1 MTEALYAPGAGF
13 FTGLGAGPA
22 AHFRTSAHAGPVFAR
37 AIARLVADVD
47 TALGHPERFDV
58 VDVGAGR
65 GELLRELAT
74 ALPEPLLQR
83 VRLIGVEVA
92 ERPTDLSQM
101 IRWQR
106 ELPEHAMGVLLAT
119 EWLDN
124 VPLDVVVRDGAVW
137 RYALV
142 DKHGNESLGDAVDAG
157 DDEWLRTW
165 WPDGDRAEVGR
176 TRDAAWAHAVGRL
189 STGLALAVDY
199 GHTRAARPPYGTL
212 TSFVRG
218 RQASP
223 VPDGSRDLTAHVAAD
238 AVATAG
244 SAVAGQEPLLVRQA
258 DALAALGLSGR
269 RPPIEAARAD
279 PAGYLRALADAST
292 AAELIAPDGL
302 GAHFWLLQPVG
313 IGVPPTMTG

>member
-1 MTEALYAPGAGF
+1 MAEALYAPGAGF
-13 FTGLGAGPA
+13 FTRPDANPRE
-22 AHFRTSAHAGPVFAR
+22 HFRTSAHAGPVFGR
-37 AIARLVADVD
+37 AIARLVTDVD
-47 TALGHPERFDV
+47 AALGHPARLDV

-74 ALPEPLLQR
+74 ALAEPLRQR

-92 ERPTDLSQM
+92 ERPSDLPQT
-101 IRWQR
+101 IRWRR
-106 ELPEHAMGVLLAT
+106 ELPERATGVLLAT

-124 VPLDVVVRDGAVW
+124 VPIDVVVRDGAVW

-142 DKHGNESLGDAVDAG
+142 DKHGNETVGDVVDA
-157 DDEWLRTW
+157 DDDAWLRAW

-176 TRDAAWAHAVGRL
+176 TRDAAWAGAVERL

-244 SAVAGQEPLLVRQA
+244 SAVAGEEPLLVRQA

-269 RPPIEAARAD
+269 RPPIDAARAD
-279 PAGYLRALADAST
+279 PAGYVRALADAST
-292 AAELIAPDGL
+292 TAELIDPDGL